1 MAELGEPPMMAKF
14 VKLLLM
20 VELGDLLMMAEAMDP
35 HPHLTT
41 KIVGLQ
47 LMVKLGELP
56 KMLNLPL
63 HSSSQNC
70 IAIYAQFFWVVL
82 SFKLWKHVM

>member
-1 MAELGEPPMMAKF
+1 
-14 VKLLLM
+14 M
-20 VELGDLLMMAEAMDP
+20 VELGDLLMMVDFMDP
-35 HPHLTT
+35 HPHLTI
-41 KIVGLQ
+41 KLARLQ

-63 HSSSQNC
+63 HSNSINY
-70 IAIYAQFFWVVL
+70 ITIYAQFFWAAI